1 MLRKL
6 TVDQIND
13 WFTIG
18 KAVTDVELLGSP
30 PTFPAKAARDE
41 AQPRDAALGA
51 VPAMSTSSPAPE
63 PAQAE
68 ARPAAA
74 ER

>member
-18 KAVTDVELLGSP
+18 KAVADVELLGSP
-30 PTFPAKAARDE
+30 PAFPAEVTRDE
-41 AQPRDAALGA
+41 ARRRGA
-51 VPAMSTSSPAPE
+51 GPAVG
-63 PAQAE
+63 
-68 ARPAAA
+68 AAA
-74 ER
+74 QLQPPPPVASRR